1 MKKISVGT
9 VVSLMTLTA
18 AATFVITL
26 SASEKAFNKRITE
39 IDRLADKYQRLD
51 ELDAKVRETFYK
63 DVPES
68 DVLEGM
74 LEGYVSGLGDRYSVY
89 RSNEELTAYQD
100 NNSGVYT
107 GIGIS
112 IKKTDEGF
120 AEIVDVTPDGP
131 AEKKGI
137 EVGDLLLEVEGI
149 SLKASYNEAVDLISG
164 EVGTSVSLRIRKH
177 DSDTEKKISLMR
189 AQIDEVT
196 VQSALLPDQ
205 IGYIYIG
212 KFRSVTVSQFEN
224 ARQDL
229 LKQGAKAFI
238 FDVRNNGGGLLS
250 ALERMVDP
258 LLPEGELA
266 FSYDRD
272 GNASTILT
280 SDSHCEQMPYVI
292 LVNGGT
298 ASASELFACVL
309 RDYADAVL
317 VGEKTFGKGIMQ
329 STFEL
334 SGGGITLTTATY
346 ATGKTPC
353 YHEIGLEPDVLAL
366 PDPEA
371 DKDPQIAAAIE
382 TAKDLMKKQ
391 EG

>member
-1 MKKISVGT
+1 M
-9 VVSLMTLTA
+9 
-18 AATFVITL
+18 
-26 SASEKAFNKRITE
+26 
-39 IDRLADKYQRLD
+39 
-51 ELDAKVRETFYK
+51 
-63 DVPES
+63 
-68 DVLEGM
+68 
-74 LEGYVSGLGDRYSVY
+74 
-89 RSNEELTAYQD
+89 
-100 NNSGVYT
+100 
-107 GIGIS
+107 
-112 IKKTDEGF
+112 
-120 AEIVDVTPDGP
+120 
-131 AEKKGI
+131 
-137 EVGDLLLEVEGI
+137 
-149 SLKASYNEAVDLISG
+149 
-164 EVGTSVSLRIRKH
+164 
-177 DSDTEKKISLMR
+177 
-189 AQIDEVT
+189 
-196 VQSALLPDQ
+196 
-205 IGYIYIG
+205 
-212 KFRSVTVSQFEN
+212 TVSQFEN

-250 ALERMVDP
+250 ALEKMVDP

-280 SDSHCEQMPYVI
+280 SDSHCEKMPYVI